1 MPEAYLYA
9 RCASDMAVLYWDKPS
24 LAAADAVYTVFIN
37 DKKLADTKKTHCT
50 IQNLVPDTDYTV
62 QVQKAESGA
71 TTYTA
76 LATLPTVGG

>member
-37 DKKLADTKKTHCT
+37 DKKLADTKKNKLHH
-50 IQNLVPDTDYTV
+50 P
-62 QVQKAESGA
+62 ESGTRYRLYRA
-71 TTYTA
+71 GADGRA
-76 LATLPTVGG
+76 LGRRGRCAYRQGKAPH